1 MQRGKDMIKLIISG
15 CNGRMGQVVTRLAKA
30 DGGFEIAAGF
40 DQNTAKLSDYPVYA
54 HPLEY
59 AGSADVVV
67 DFSSPAAL
75 DALLSWCK
83 AKQIPLILCSTGY
96 SPEQLQAI
104 ESAAAEMPI
113 FKSANM
119 SLGINVLMELVK
131 RAAEVMGETFDI
143 EIVEKHHNQK
153 KDAPSGT
160 ALMLADAARDG
171 LDYEPEYIYDRSG
184 VRQPRDRREIGI
196 SAIRGGTIPGEHSVI
211 FAGTDEVIE
220 FRHTVYSREVFAA
233 GAVKAAKF
241 MAGVTAPGIYNMS
254 DVLKNI

>member
-1 MQRGKDMIKLIISG
+1 MIKLIISG
-15 CNGRMGQVVTRLAKA
+15 CNGRMGQVVTRLTKA
-30 DGGFEIAAGF
+30 DGGFEIVAGF
-40 DQNTAKLSDYPVYA
+40 DQNCVKLADYPVYA

-59 AGSADVVV
+59 SGSADVVV

-75 DALLSWCK
+75 EPLLNWCR
-83 AKQIPLILCSTGY
+83 AKKVPVILCSTGY
-96 SPEQLQAI
+96 SPEQLELI
-104 ESAAAEMPI
+104 EAASAEMPV

-131 RAAEVMGETFDI
+131 RAAEIMGETFDI

-160 ALMLADAARDG
+160 ALMLADAARAG
-171 LDYEPEYIYDRSG
+171 VNYEAEYVFDRSQ
-184 VRQPRDRREIGI
+184 VRQPRDSREIGI
-196 SAIRGGTIPGEHSVI
+196 SAVRGGTIPGEHSVI

-220 FRHTVYSREVFAA
+220 FKHTVYSREVFAA

-241 MAGVTAPGIYNMS
+241 MAGVTEPGMYDMG
-254 DVLKNI
+254 DVLKSI

>member
-1 MQRGKDMIKLIISG
+1 MIKLIISG

-30 DGGFEIAAGF
+30 DGGFEIVAGF
-40 DQNTAKLSDYPVYA
+40 DQNTAKLSDYPVYS

-75 DALLSWCK
+75 DSLLNWCK
-83 AKQIPLILCSTGY
+83 AKNVPVILCSTGY
-96 SPEQLQAI
+96 SPEQLEAI
-104 ESAAAEMPI
+104 KSASAEMPV

-119 SLGINVLMELVK
+119 SLGINVLTTLIK
-131 RAAEVMGETFDI
+131 RAAEIMGENFDI

-160 ALMLADAARDG
+160 AIMLADAVREG
-171 LDYEPEYIYDRSG
+171 LDYEPEYVYDRST
-184 VRQPRDRREIGI
+184 VRQPRDKKEIGI
-196 SAIRGGTIPGEHSVI
+196 SAVRAGTIPGEHTVI

-220 FRHTVYSREVFAA
+220 FKHTAYSREIFAA

-241 MAGVTAPGIYNMS
+241 MAGITEPGMYDMS

>member
-1 MQRGKDMIKLIISG
+1 MIKLIISG
-15 CNGRMGQVVTRLAKA
+15 CNGRMGQVVTRLCKA
-30 DGGFEIAAGF
+30 DGGFEIVAGF

-54 HPLEY
+54 HPMEY
-59 AGSADVVV
+59 AGRADVIV

-75 DALLSWCK
+75 SPLLAWCRSK
-83 AKQIPLILCSTGY
+83 NVPLILCSTGY
-96 SPEQLQAI
+96 SDEQLENI
-104 ESAAAEMPI
+104 KAASEEMPI

-153 KDAPSGT
+153 KDSPSGT
-160 ALMLADAARDG
+160 ALMLADAVRDG
-171 LDYEPEYIYDRSG
+171 LAYEPEYIYDRSQ
-184 VRQPRDRREIGI
+184 VRRPRDKKEIGI
-196 SAIRGGTIPGEHSVI
+196 SAVRGGTIPGEHSVI

-220 FRHTVYSREVFAA
+220 FKHTVYSREVFAA

-241 MAGVTAPGIYNMS
+241 MAGVKEPGMYDMG
-254 DVLKNI
+254 DVLKSI

>member
-1 MQRGKDMIKLIISG
+1 MIKLIISG

-30 DGGFEIAAGF
+30 DGGFEIVAGF
-40 DQNTAKLSDYPVYA
+40 DQNAVKLSDYPVYS

-83 AKQIPLILCSTGY
+83 AKNVPVILCSTGY
-96 SPEQLQAI
+96 SPEQLDTIKAD
-104 ESAAAEMPI
+104 SAEMPI

-119 SLGINVLMELVK
+119 SLGINVLTTLIK
-131 RAAEVMGETFDI
+131 RAAEIMGETFDI

-160 ALMLADAARDG
+160 AIMLADAVKEG
-171 LDYEPEYIYDRSG
+171 LNYEPEYVYDRST
-184 VRQPRDRREIGI
+184 VRQPRDKKEIGI
-196 SAIRGGTIPGEHSVI
+196 SAVRAGTIPGEHTVI

-220 FRHTVYSREVFAA
+220 FKHTAYSREIFAA

-241 MAGVTAPGIYNMS
+241 MAGITAPGMYDMS

>member
-1 MQRGKDMIKLIISG
+1 MIKLIISG

-30 DGGFEIAAGF
+30 DGGFEIVAGF
-40 DQNTAKLSDYPVYA
+40 DQNAVKLSDYPVYS

-83 AKQIPLILCSTGY
+83 AKNVPVILCSTGY
-96 SPEQLQAI
+96 SPEQLDTI
-104 ESAAAEMPI
+104 KAASAEMPI

-119 SLGINVLMELVK
+119 SLGINVLTTLIK
-131 RAAEVMGETFDI
+131 RAAEIMGETFDI

-160 ALMLADAARDG
+160 AIMLADAVKEG
-171 LDYEPEYIYDRSG
+171 LNYEPEYVYDRST
-184 VRQPRDRREIGI
+184 VRQPRDKKEIGI
-196 SAIRGGTIPGEHSVI
+196 SAVRAGTSPGEHTVI

-220 FRHTVYSREVFAA
+220 FKHTAYSREIFAA

-241 MAGVTAPGIYNMS
+241 MAGITAPGMYDMS

>member
-1 MQRGKDMIKLIISG
+1 MIKLIISG

-30 DGGFEIAAGF
+30 DGGFEIVAGF
-40 DQNTAKLSDYPVYA
+40 DQNAVKLSDYPVYS

-83 AKQIPLILCSTGY
+83 AKNVPVILCSTGY
-96 SPEQLQAI
+96 SPEQLDTI
-104 ESAAAEMPI
+104 KAASAEMPI

-119 SLGINVLMELVK
+119 SLGINVLTTLIK
-131 RAAEVMGETFDI
+131 RAAEIMGETFDI

-160 ALMLADAARDG
+160 AIMLADAVKEG
-171 LDYEPEYIYDRSG
+171 LNYEPEYVYDRST
-184 VRQPRDRREIGI
+184 VRQPRDKKEIGI
-196 SAIRGGTIPGEHSVI
+196 SAVRAGTIPGEHTVI

-220 FRHTVYSREVFAA
+220 FKHTAYSREIFAA

-241 MAGVTAPGIYNMS
+241 MAGITAPGMYDMS
-254 DVLKNI
+254 DV

>member
-1 MQRGKDMIKLIISG
+1 MIKLIISG

-40 DQNTAKLSDYPVYA
+40 DRNTAKLSDYPVYS

-75 DALLSWCK
+75 DSLLSWCK
-83 AKQIPLILCSTGY
+83 AKKVPVILCSTGY
-96 SPEQLQAI
+96 SPEQLETI
-104 ESAAAEMPI
+104 KAASAEMPV

-119 SLGINVLMELVK
+119 SLGINVLTTLIK
-131 RAAEVMGETFDI
+131 RAAEIMGETFDI

-160 ALMLADAARDG
+160 AIMLADAVREG
-171 LDYEPEYIYDRSG
+171 LEYEPEYVYDRST
-184 VRQPRDRREIGI
+184 VRRPRDKKEIGI
-196 SAIRGGTIPGEHSVI
+196 SAVRAGTIPGEHTVI

-220 FRHTVYSREVFAA
+220 FKHTAYSREIFAA

-241 MAGVTAPGIYNMS
+241 MAGITAPGMYDMS

>member
-1 MQRGKDMIKLIISG
+1 MIKLIISG

-30 DGGFEIAAGF
+30 DGGFEIVAGF
-40 DQNTAKLSDYPVYA
+40 DQNTAKLSDYPVYS

-75 DALLSWCK
+75 DSLLGWCK
-83 AKQIPLILCSTGY
+83 AKNVPVILCSTGY
-96 SPEQLQAI
+96 SPEQL
-104 ESAAAEMPI
+104 ESIKAASAEMPV

-119 SLGINVLMELVK
+119 SLGINVLTTLIK
-131 RAAEVMGETFDI
+131 RAAEIMGETFDI

-160 ALMLADAARDG
+160 AIMLADAVKEG
-171 LDYEPEYIYDRSG
+171 LDYEPEYVYDRST
-184 VRQPRDRREIGI
+184 VRQPRDKKEIGI
-196 SAIRGGTIPGEHSVI
+196 SAVRAGTIPGEHTVI

-220 FRHTVYSREVFAA
+220 FKHTAYSREIFAA

-241 MAGVTAPGIYNMS
+241 MAGITEPGMYDMS

>member
-1 MQRGKDMIKLIISG
+1 MIKLIISG

-30 DGGFEIAAGF
+30 DGGFEIVAGF
-40 DQNTAKLSDYPVYA
+40 DQNAVKLSDYPVYS

-83 AKQIPLILCSTGY
+83 AKNVPVILCSTGY
-96 SPEQLQAI
+96 SPEQLDTI
-104 ESAAAEMPI
+104 KAASAEMPI

-119 SLGINVLMELVK
+119 SLGINVLTTLIK
-131 RAAEVMGETFDI
+131 RAAEIMGETFDI

-160 ALMLADAARDG
+160 AIMLADAVKEG
-171 LDYEPEYIYDRSG
+171 LNYEPEYVYDRST
-184 VRQPRDRREIGI
+184 VRQPRDKKEIGI
-196 SAIRGGTIPGEHSVI
+196 SAVRAGTIPGEHTVI
-211 FAGTDEVIE
+211 FAGTDEVVE
-220 FRHTVYSREVFAA
+220 FKHTAYSREIFAA

-241 MAGVTAPGIYNMS
+241 MAGITAPGMYDMS

>member
-1 MQRGKDMIKLIISG
+1 MIKLIISG
-15 CNGRMGQVVTRLAKA
+15 CNGRMGQVITRLAKA
-30 DGGFEIAAGF
+30 DGGFEIVAGF
-40 DQNTAKLSDYPVYA
+40 DPNTAKLSDYPVYA

-75 DALLSWCK
+75 PALLSWCK
-83 AKQIPLILCSTGY
+83 DKQIPLILCSTGY
-96 SPEQLQAI
+96 GPEELEAI
-104 ESAAAEMPI
+104 KAASAEMAV

-131 RAAEVMGETFDI
+131 RAAEIMGETFDI

-160 ALMLADAARDG
+160 ALMLADAAREG
-171 LDYEPEYIYDRSG
+171 VAYEPEYVYDRST
-184 VRQPRDRREIGI
+184 VRQPRDKKEIGI
-196 SAIRGGTIPGEHSVI
+196 SAVRGGTIPGEHSVI

-220 FRHTVYSREVFAA
+220 FKHTVYSREVFAA
-233 GAVKAAKF
+233 GAIKAAKF
-241 MAGVTAPGIYNMS
+241 MAGVTKPGMYDMG
-254 DVLKNI
+254 DVLKSI

>member
-1 MQRGKDMIKLIISG
+1 MIKLIISG

-40 DQNTAKLSDYPVYA
+40 DQNTAKLSDYPVYS

-75 DALLSWCK
+75 DSLLSWCK
-83 AKQIPLILCSTGY
+83 AKKVPVILCSTGY
-96 SPEQLQAI
+96 SPEQLETI
-104 ESAAAEMPI
+104 KAASAEMPV

-119 SLGINVLMELVK
+119 SLGINVLTTLIK
-131 RAAEVMGETFDI
+131 RAAEIMGETFDI

-160 ALMLADAARDG
+160 AIMLADAVREG
-171 LDYEPEYIYDRSG
+171 LEYEPEYVYDRST
-184 VRQPRDRREIGI
+184 VRRPRDKKEIGI
-196 SAIRGGTIPGEHSVI
+196 SAVRAGTIPGEHTVI

-220 FRHTVYSREVFAA
+220 FKHTAYSREIFAA

-241 MAGVTAPGIYNMS
+241 MAGITAPGMYDMS

>member
-1 MQRGKDMIKLIISG
+1 MIKLIISG

-30 DGGFEIAAGF
+30 DGGFEIVAGF
-40 DQNTAKLSDYPVYA
+40 DQNTAKLSDYPVYS

-75 DALLSWCK
+75 DSLLSWCK
-83 AKQIPLILCSTGY
+83 AKKVPVILCSTGY
-96 SPEQLQAI
+96 SPEQLETI
-104 ESAAAEMPI
+104 KAASAEMPV

-119 SLGINVLMELVK
+119 SLGINVLTTLIK
-131 RAAEVMGETFDI
+131 RAAEIMGETFDI

-160 ALMLADAARDG
+160 AIMLADAVREG
-171 LDYEPEYIYDRSG
+171 LDYEPEYVYDRST
-184 VRQPRDRREIGI
+184 VRQPRDKKEIGI
-196 SAIRGGTIPGEHSVI
+196 SAVRAGTIPGEHTVI

-220 FRHTVYSREVFAA
+220 FKHTAYSREIFAA

-241 MAGVTAPGIYNMS
+241 MAGITEPGMYDMS

>member
-1 MQRGKDMIKLIISG
+1 MIKLIISG

-30 DGGFEIAAGF
+30 DGGFEIVAGF
-40 DQNTAKLSDYPVYA
+40 DQNTAKLSDYPVYS

-75 DALLSWCK
+75 DSLLSWCK
-83 AKQIPLILCSTGY
+83 AKKVPVILCSTGY
-96 SPEQLQAI
+96 SPEQLEAI
-104 ESAAAEMPI
+104 KAASAEMPV

-119 SLGINVLMELVK
+119 SLGINVLTTLIK
-131 RAAEVMGETFDI
+131 RAAEIMGETFDI

-160 ALMLADAARDG
+160 AIMLADAVKEG
-171 LDYEPEYIYDRSG
+171 LDYAPEYVYDRST
-184 VRQPRDRREIGI
+184 VRQPRDKKEIGI
-196 SAIRGGTIPGEHSVI
+196 SAVRAGTIPGEHTVI

-220 FRHTVYSREVFAA
+220 FKHTAYSREIFAA

-241 MAGVTAPGIYNMS
+241 MAGITEPGMYDMS

>member
-1 MQRGKDMIKLIISG
+1 MIKIIVSG
-15 CNGRMGQVVTRLAKA
+15 CNGRMGQVVTRLCQA
-30 DGGFEIAAGF
+30 DEKLEIVAGF
-40 DQNTAKLSDYPVYA
+40 DPNTAKLSDYPVYA
-54 HPLEY
+54 HPMEF
-59 AGSADVVV
+59 AGSADVVI

-75 DALLSWCK
+75 DSLLSWCLGK
-83 AKQIPLILCSTGY
+83 KVPIILCSTGY
-96 SPEQLQAI
+96 SPEQLDAV
-104 ESAAAEMPI
+104 AKAAESIPV

-131 RAAEVMGETFDI
+131 RAAEIMGETFDI

-160 ALMLADAARDG
+160 ALMLADAAKAG
-171 LDYEPEYIYDRSG
+171 VAYEPEYVYDRSK
-184 VRQPRDRREIGI
+184 VRQPRDKKEIGI

-220 FRHTVYSREVFAA
+220 FKHTVYSREVFAA

-241 MAGVTAPGIYNMS
+241 MSGVTAPGMYDMG

>member
-1 MQRGKDMIKLIISG
+1 MIKLIISG
-15 CNGRMGQVVTRLAKA
+15 CNGRMGQVITRLAKA
-30 DGGFEIAAGF
+30 DGGFEIVAGF

-59 AGSADVVV
+59 SGSADVVV

-75 DALLSWCK
+75 DSLLSWCK
-83 AKQIPLILCSTGY
+83 AKRVPVILCSTGY
-96 SPEQLQAI
+96 SAEQLETIKAA
-104 ESAAAEMPI
+104 SAEIPV

-131 RAAEVMGETFDI
+131 RAAEIMGETFDI

-160 ALMLADAARDG
+160 ALMLADAAKDG
-171 LDYEPEYIYDRSG
+171 LDYQPEYVYDRSQ
-184 VRQPRDRREIGI
+184 VRQPRDKKEIGI
-196 SAIRGGTIPGEHSVI
+196 SAVRGGTIPGEHSVI

-220 FRHTVYSREVFAA
+220 FKHTVYSREVFAA

-241 MAGVTAPGIYNMS
+241 MAGVKEPGMYDMG
-254 DVLKNI
+254 DVLKSI

>member
-1 MQRGKDMIKLIISG
+1 MIKLIISG
-15 CNGRMGQVVTRLAKA
+15 CNGRMGRVVTRLTEA
-30 DGGFEIAAGF
+30 DGGFETVAGF
-40 DQNTAKLSDYPVYA
+40 DPNTAVLADYPVYA

-83 AKQIPLILCSTGY
+83 SKKIPLILCSTGY
-96 SPEQLQAI
+96 SSEQLQAI
-104 ESAAAEMPI
+104 EDASKEIPV

-131 RAAEVMGETFDI
+131 RAAEIMGDTFDI

-160 ALMLADAARDG
+160 ALMLADAAKDG
-171 LDYEPEYIYDRSG
+171 LDYEPEYVYDRSD
-184 VRQPRDRREIGI
+184 VRQPRAKKEIGI
-196 SAIRGGTIPGEHSVI
+196 SAVRGGTIPGEHSVI

-220 FRHTVYSREVFAA
+220 FKHTVYSREVFAA

-241 MAGVTAPGIYNMS
+241 MAGITVPGMYNMG